1 MIRGRRRL
9 GNNFSK
15 TVTFAITESQ
25 KNEIKRLSKLSGKSV
40 SAFVRDLVIWNITKN
55 KETGERNMP

>member
-9 GNNFSK
+9 GNKFSR
-15 TVTFAITESQ
+15 TVTFALTESQ

-40 SAFVRDLVIWNITKN
+40 SAFGRDLVLWYITKN
-55 KETGERNMP
+55 NEAQ

>member
-9 GNNFSK
+9 GNKFSR

-40 SAFVRDLVIWNITKN
+40 SAFVRDLVLWSITKN
-55 KETGERNMP
+55 NEAQ

>member
-9 GNNFSK
+9 GNKFSR
-15 TVTFAITESQ
+15 TVTLANTESQ

-40 SAFVRDLVIWNITKN
+40 SAFVRDLVLWYITKN
-55 KETGERNMP
+55 NEAQ

>member
-9 GNNFSK
+9 GNKFSR
-15 TVTFAITESQ
+15 TVTFALTEFQ

-40 SAFVRDLVIWNITKN
+40 SAFVRDLVLWYITKN
-55 KETGERNMP
+55 NEAQ

>member
-1 MIRGRRRL
+1 MLRGRRRL
-9 GNNFSK
+9 GNKFSR

-40 SAFVRDLVIWNITKN
+40 SAFVRDLVLWYITKN
-55 KETGERNMP
+55 NEAQ

>member
-1 MIRGRRRL
+1 MSRGVSPE
-9 GNNFSK
+9 FSR

-40 SAFVRDLVIWNITKN
+40 SAFVRDLVLWYITKN
-55 KETGERNMP
+55 NEAQ